1 MSGTFW
7 TNVLTSSIA
16 LIILL
21 VIILIIYYFMN
32 FRGLKKRKE
41 HFSDLHQN
49 LKSGQKVVLGNGI
62 YGKLTSVNGDTVD
75 IKVKSGAV
83 MEVSRYSISKIID

>member
-1 MSGTFW
+1 MSDTFW

-16 LIILL
+16 LILL
-21 VIILIIYYFMN
+21 FVIIMMIYYFIN

-41 HFSDLHQN
+41 HFADLHQN
-49 LKSGQKVVLGNGI
+49 LKNGQKVVLGNGI
-62 YGKLTSVNGDTVD
+62 YGKVTSVNGDTID
-75 IKVKSGAV
+75 LKVKSGAI